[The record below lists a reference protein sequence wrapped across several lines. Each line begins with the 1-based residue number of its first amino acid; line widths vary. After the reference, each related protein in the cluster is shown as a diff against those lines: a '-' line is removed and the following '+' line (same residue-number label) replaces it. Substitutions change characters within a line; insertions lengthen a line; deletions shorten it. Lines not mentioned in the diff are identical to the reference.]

1 MYALEVGHL
10 KTQAYTNP
18 IGIDLT
24 TPSFSWVLSSS
35 ERNVMQTSYS
45 IRVSTERDFSDVVWE
60 SGTIESDQSADVQAT
75 GFTPQART
83 RYYWQVTVTDN
94 KGNAAT
100 STERAYFEVGLK
112 NTSAWNRA
120 KWIKGTRTP
129 KSGTSVAVIKDYE
142 VLSRTTRWR

>member
-1 MYALEVGHL
+1 MKRFLLLATLWSAAASLFALEVNNL

-35 ERNVMQTSYS
+35 ERNVMQKSYS

-83 RYYWQVTVTDN
+83 RYYWQN
-94 KGNAAT
+94 RYRQQGQCRYQHRAGLFRGR
-100 STERAYFEVGLK
+100 TEEHLGLESCQMDK
-112 NTSAWNRA
+112 RYAHA
-120 KWIKGTRTP
+120 
-129 KSGTSVAVIKDYE
+129 
-142 VLSRTTRWR
+142 